1 MMRSFLGNVN
11 IVNVMVVVVTD
22 VMVVVE
28 AVSRLSTRGGDSSC
42 GISVTLEF
50 KAGGN
55 GDRVA
60 AAVQV

>member
-1 MMRSFLGNVN
+1 MMRSFLWKCEYC
-11 IVNVMVVVVTD
+11 NVMVVVVTD
-22 VMVVVE
+22 MMVVVE
-28 AVSRLSTRGGDSSC
+28 AVSRLSTLGGDSSC

>member
-28 AVSRLSTRGGDSSC
+28 AVSRLSTLGGDSSC

>member
-1 MMRSFLGNVN
+1 MN

-28 AVSRLSTRGGDSSC
+28 AVSRLSTLGGDSSC